1 MSYTIALPWP
11 TLVAL
16 YFIVWWIALYAVLP
30 IGVKNAHEAGVDVE
44 KGNDAGAPVT
54 PNLGKKAILTS
65 LLAIP
70 LTVIMALI
78 ITNID

>member
-1 MSYTIALPWP
+1 MTLTIALPWP
-11 TLVAL
+11 TLIAL

-30 IGVKNAHEAGVDVE
+30 IGVKNAHESGLEVE
-44 KGNDAGAPVT
+44 KGNDAGAPVA

-70 LTVIMALI
+70 LTLIMAVI